1 MNTNEPT
8 IVVNEDTTLE
18 DIVKQ
23 LDALGLLETPKPIA
37 YEYRLYYNEEGY
49 IYSSSSTAKDAESY
63 GLDGDYVVVT
73 REEFEN
79 QSKYRVKNNKL
90 VEIKND
96 SGSAT
101 QLEKSN
107 TGFAVAKNNA
117 GILLEPGEEHSNTEH
132 YDYKNR

>member
-8 IVVNEDTTLE
+8 ITVNEDTTLE

-23 LDALGLLETPKPIA
+23 LDALGLLEEPKPVV

-49 IYSSSSTAKDAESY
+49 IHASASTVNDAESY
-63 GLDGDYVVVT
+63 GLTGEYLVVT
-73 REEFEN
+73 REDFEN
-79 QSKYRVKNNKL
+79 HSKYRVRNSKL
-90 VEIKND
+90 VEIKSD
-96 SGSAT
+96 SGLST
-101 QLEKSN
+101 QLEKSD
-107 TGFAVAKNNA
+107 TGFEVAKNNA